1 MSLIKTKK
9 LIKLIKLLVK
19 EVLELIDDYERTIQA
34 IEEKAK
40 K

>member
-1 MSLIKTKK
+1 MSIQKTKK

-19 EVLELIDDYERTIQA
+19 EVNELIDDYEQTIKV